1 MPASSSMSKHH
12 EFARCL
18 ESSKISIGAPFHWLA
33 LAFKDI
39 ANAPILSL
47 VYGLVFTL
55 IPATIMYFVYQ
66 FDTHLVILPAV
77 VGFALIG
84 PAFAAGLYD
93 VAWELEKGHKP
104 TLMHSLKSMF
114 RNPAG
119 EWGFAVLLM
128 VIMIVWMRLAAL
140 IHALYPN
147 VVNPSFEQ
155 LSAFL
160 TLGSIV
166 GGILLVT
173 VFAFSVYPANYDG
186 TQS

>member
-1 MPASSSMSKHH
+1 MPASSSMNKNH

-18 ESSKISIGAPFHWLA
+18 ESSQISASAPFHWLA

-84 PAFAAGLYD
+84 LPLLLAFMMWRG
-93 VAWELEKGHKP
+93 
-104 TLMHSLKSMF
+104 SLKKAI
-114 RNPAG
+114 N
-119 EWGFAVLLM
+119 LL
-128 VIMIVWMRLAAL
+128 
-140 IHALYPN
+140 
-147 VVNPSFEQ
+147 
-155 LSAFL
+155 
-160 TLGSIV
+160 
-166 GGILLVT
+166 
-173 VFAFSVYPANYDG
+173 
-186 TQS
+186 